1 MTKSTINARPR
12 DAIPARRQRYFLRS
26 AYAVLALGLAGTA
39 GAAEDIKVGTVL
51 SFSQVMGVYGNA
63 IMDGFRLA
71 VEEAGGQAAG
81 RKIVIVAEDD
91 KNDPKVALQLVR
103 RLTKDDKVDFL
114 VGPVGSNIAQAIRED
129 VHRSKTFLLV
139 ANAGNDELTR
149 ELCSPYIMRM
159 SFSNWQWN
167 YPLGEYAAD
176 KLGKRGALVALNFVA
191 GKQMGAAFRSGF
203 ESKGG
208 KVIDE
213 IYPAMGTA
221 DFSNVFTKLRG
232 MEDQLDVVWSFIPG
246 SGTVNYVNQYAQTKL
261 KPANVGP
268 QSNAD
273 NFFFSAMQDNALGVI
288 GSGHYVMTNESA
300 RNTAFVAAFSKR
312 YKRLPSAVDVQGY
325 DSANMIIETVK
336 RLKGNLSDKQAVRK
350 AMLEVD
356 INSPRGYFKIDP
368 ETGNAIQNIY
378 ITKVVKRVGGY
389 SNEILQTFEKVR
401 DPDNSCKLAW

>member
-1 MTKSTINARPR
+1 MTPSGKNHRPR
-12 DAIPARRQRYFLRS
+12 RAPRTRLLRS
-26 AYAVLALGLAGTA
+26 ALTLLVASTATAA
-39 GAAEDIKVGTVL
+39 GAAEDLKVGTVL

-71 VEEAGGQAAG
+71 VDEAGGQAAG
-81 RKIVIVAEDD
+81 RKIVVIAEDD

-167 YPLGEYAAD
+167 YPLGEYAAG
-176 KLGKRGALVALNFVA
+176 KIGKRAALVASNFVA
-191 GKQMGAAFRSGF
+191 GKQMGAAFRAGF
-203 ESKGG
+203 EAKGG
-208 KVIDE
+208 KVVDE
-213 IYPAMGTA
+213 NYPAMGTA

-232 MEDQLDVVWSFIPG
+232 MEGDLDVVWSFIPG

-261 KPANVGP
+261 KPVNVGP

-273 NFFFSAMQDNALGVI
+273 DFFFAAMQDNALGVI
-288 GSGHYVMTNESA
+288 GAGHYVMANDTA
-300 RNTAFVAAFSKR
+300 RNKSFIAAFLKR
-312 YKRLPSAVDVQGY
+312 YKRLPAAVDVQGY

-336 RLKGNLSDKQAVRK
+336 RMKGNLTDKQAVRK

-356 INSPRGYFKIDP
+356 VNSPRGYFKIDP
-368 ETGNAIQNIY
+368 DTGNAIQNIY
-378 ITKVVKRVGGY
+378 ITKVVKRVGSY
-389 SNEILQTFEKVR
+389 SHEILQTYEKVR
-401 DPDNSCKLAW
+401 DPDTSCKLSW

>member
-1 MTKSTINARPR
+1 METTMKSFRTRTR
-12 DAIPARRQRYFLRS
+12 DHAMRV
-26 AYAVLALGLAGTA
+26 AVATLVAGLATTA
-39 GAAEDIKVGTVL
+39 HAADDIKVGTVL

-71 VEEAGGQAAG
+71 LEEAGGQAAG
-81 RKIVIVAEDD
+81 RKIVLISEDD

-103 RLTKDDKVDFL
+103 RLTKDEKVDFL

-129 VHRSKTFLLV
+129 THRSKTFLLV

-149 ELCSPYIMRM
+149 ELCSPYIVRM

-167 YPLGEYAAD
+167 HPLGEYAAS
-176 KLGKRGALVALNFVA
+176 KLGKRAALVASNFVA
-191 GKQMGAAFRSGF
+191 GKQMGAAFRAGF
-203 ESKGG
+203 EAKGG
-208 KVIDE
+208 KVVDE
-213 IYPAMGTA
+213 NYPAMGTA

-261 KPANVGP
+261 KPVNIGP

-273 NFFFSAMQDNALGVI
+273 DFFFGAMQDNALGVI
-288 GSGHYVMTNESA
+288 GSGHYVMSNDTP
-300 RNTAFVAAFSKR
+300 RNKAFIAAFFKR
-312 YKRLPSAVDVQGY
+312 YKRLPAAVDVQGY

-336 RLKGNLSDKQAVRK
+336 RLKGKLDDKQAVRK

-356 INSPRGYFKIDP
+356 INSPRGFFKIDP

-389 SNEILQTFEKVR
+389 SHEILQSFEKVR
-401 DPDNSCKLAW
+401 DPNTSCKLAW

>member
-1 MTKSTINARPR
+1 MKSKST
-12 DAIPARRQRYFLRS
+12 DRRGSTASRMGLLRTTVAALCAATITAS
-26 AYAVLALGLAGTA
+26 A
-39 GAAEDIKVGTVL
+39 AAEDLKVGTVL

-71 VEEAGGQAAG
+71 VDEAGGQVAG
-81 RKIVIVAEDD
+81 RKIVIIAEDD

-103 RLTKDDKVDFL
+103 RLTKDEKVDFL

-129 VHRSKTFLLV
+129 AHRSKTFLLI

-149 ELCSPYIMRM
+149 ELCSPYIMRL

-167 YPLGEYAAD
+167 HPLGDYAATRI
-176 KLGKRGALVALNFVA
+176 GKRAALVASNFVA
-191 GKQMGAAFRSGF
+191 GKQMGAAFRAGF
-203 ESKGG
+203 EAKGG
-208 KVIDE
+208 KVSDE
-213 IYPAMGTA
+213 SYPAMGTA
-221 DFSNVFTKLRG
+221 DFSTVFTKLRG

-273 NFFFSAMQDNALGVI
+273 DFFFGAMQDNALGVI
-288 GSGHYVMTNESA
+288 GSGHYVMSVDTP
-300 RNTAFVAAFSKR
+300 RNKAFIAAFLKR
-312 YKRLPSAVDVQGY
+312 YKRLPAAVDVQGY

-336 RLKGNLSDKQAVRK
+336 RMKGNLTDKQAVRK
-350 AMLEVD
+350 AMLDVD

-368 ETGNAIQNIY
+368 QTGNAIQNIY
-378 ITKVVKRVGGY
+378 ITKVIKRVGGY
-389 SNEILQTFEKVR
+389 GHEVLQTYDKVR
-401 DPDNSCKLAW
+401 DPDTSCKLAW